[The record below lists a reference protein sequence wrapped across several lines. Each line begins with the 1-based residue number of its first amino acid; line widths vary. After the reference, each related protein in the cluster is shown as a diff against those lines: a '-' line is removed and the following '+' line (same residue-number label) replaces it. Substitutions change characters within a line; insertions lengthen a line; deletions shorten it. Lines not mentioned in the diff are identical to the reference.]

1 MVRGE
6 QDATGWGK
14 TPNYLHVHACTHTHT
29 HTRALREG
37 RRAALP
43 GPRSTQTLHVL
54 RGHEK
59 APAYTQRTRASSLSK
74 APERRTVWAH
84 TRLSS
89 SLASAP
95 RRDKV
100 STFCLTRFGSEKK
113 RQNAVFCST
122 QPEGNQDG
130 PRSPRPGPY
139 EQHRN
144 PITSALVPALV
155 FGRQKRQA
163 KPVAWG

>member
-1 MVRGE
+1 MRQDGERPPTTYTYMRVR
-6 QDATGWGK
+6 
-14 TPNYLHVHACTHTHT
+14 THT
-29 HTRALREG
+29 HTRGLREG

-74 APERRTVWAH
+74 APERRTAWAH

-95 RRDKV
+95 RRDEV
-100 STFCLTRFGSEKK
+100 STFCLTRFGSGKK

-144 PITSALVPALV
+144 PITSALMSALV
-155 FGRQKRQA
+155 FGQQKRQA